1 MATVPLTLTSPAF
14 AHEGEI
20 PRVYTCEGRNI
31 APPLL
36 FGGVPAAATSL
47 ALIVHDPDVPDPRSP
62 RRIWVHW
69 VLFNLPPSTKAL
81 PEAVT
86 ARTLP
91 PDTREG
97 ENDWHQR
104 GYGGPCPPV
113 GRHRYVHTL
122 YALDITLPDLRP
134 PTRSALLQAIE
145 GHVLAEARLIGTY
158 EKTR

>member
-1 MATVPLTLTSPAF
+1 ML
-14 AHEGEI
+14 
-20 PRVYTCEGRNI
+20 Y
-31 APPLL
+31 
-36 FGGVPAAATSL
+36 
-47 ALIVHDPDVPDPRSP
+47 
-62 RRIWVHW
+62 
-69 VLFNLPPSTKAL
+69 NLPPSTTSL
-81 PEAVT
+81 PEAVNAT
-86 ARTLP
+86 TLP
-91 PDTREG
+91 PGTREG

-122 YALDITLPDLRP
+122 YALDVTLNDLHT

>member
-1 MATVPLTLTSPAF
+1 MQNPRLVLTSTAF

-20 PRVYTCEGRNI
+20 PREYTCEGRNV
-31 APPLL
+31 PPP
-36 FGGVPAAATSL
+36 FSFADVPANAQSL
-47 ALIVHDPDVPDPRSP
+47 ALIVHDPDVPDPRNP

-69 VLFNLPPSTKAL
+69 VLYNLPTTTTGL
-81 PEAVT
+81 PAAVSP
-86 ARTLP
+86 AQLP
-91 PDTREG
+91 AGTRAG

-122 YALDITLPDLRP
+122 YALDVVLPDLRG
-134 PTRSALLQAIE
+134 PTRSALLQAFE
-145 GHVLAEARLIGTY
+145 GHVVAEARLIGTY

>member
-1 MATVPLTLTSPAF
+1 MPTAPLVLTSPAF
-14 AHEGEI
+14 VHEGEI
-20 PRVYTCEGRNI
+20 PRVYTCEGRNV
-31 APPLL
+31 APPLS
-36 FGGVPAAATSL
+36 FDGVPTATRSL
-47 ALIVHDPDVPDPRSP
+47 ALVMHDPDVPDPRNP

-69 VLFNLPPSTKAL
+69 VLYNLPPTTTTL
-81 PEAVT
+81 PEAVHST
-86 ARTLP
+86 TLP
-91 PDTREG
+91 PGTREG

-122 YALDITLPDLRP
+122 YALDVMLPDLHAP
-134 PTRSALLQAIE
+134 NRSALLQALE